1 MSNFERAINTF
12 NSDRIIDYA
21 ERDELKDSL
30 YETLDFKDKVHIAQ
44 RHLNEYLKQHK
55 LLNFIFILP
64 IKIQMVLLSILIWS
78 LPTIITMI
86 ILFVV
91 NHFNQGFISGII
103 EFMTNDETH
112 YTIFKEIS
120 IMGGFTLIMV
130 NMIIVFFVTIWN
142 SFVFL
147 GVGDRAFKNNNLYTL
162 KGLKYVLVEDYLQNP
177 NEIYWVDYFKMHV
190 IEFYEKVLIILM
202 YVFKHNSIRKMID
215 FEENK
220 IIEHYNQPVLNRNKQ
235 IFRLHEVIKDIDKDD
250 LYMVSY
256 KYIDPQMKTIS
267 QLEKSK
273 VEKQKLYYDSDNEL
287 NAMKKVINEQQ
298 DNVYDFKMIITK
310 LSQLYKLNQIKLSD
324 EKLKKEQD
332 DQRKQYEQDEFNKNE
347 IERLVK
353 ELKNQQLDYSDR
365 INLQI
370 KNN

>member
-30 YETLDFKDKVHIAQ
+30 YKTLDFKDKVHIAQ

-64 IKIQMVLLSILIWS
+64 IKIQMVLISILIWS
-78 LPTIITMI
+78 LPTIITMLI
-86 ILFVV
+86 VFVI
-91 NHFNQGFISGII
+91 NHFNPDFISSII
-103 EFMTNDETH
+103 EFMKNDETH
-112 YTIFKEIS
+112 YTIFKEIL

-130 NMIIVFFVTIWN
+130 NMFIVFFVTIWN

-147 GVGDRAFKNNNLYTL
+147 GIGDRAFKNNNLYTL

-177 NEIYWVDYFKMHV
+177 NEIYWVDYVKMYV

-220 IIEHYNQPVLNRNKQ
+220 LIEHYNQPVLNRRKQ
-235 IFRLHEVIKDIDKDD
+235 IFRLHEVIKDVNKDD

-273 VEKQKLYYDSDNEL
+273 FEKQRLYYNSDNEL
-287 NAMKKVINEQQ
+287 NAMKTIINEQQ
-298 DNVYDFKMIITK
+298 DNLYDFKMIITK

-324 EKLKKEQD
+324 EKVKKEQD

-347 IERLVK
+347 VERLVK
-353 ELKNQQLDYSDR
+353 ELKNQQLNYSDR